1 MKKYKL
7 IILIIA
13 SNGGVYDIFTEY
25 WNKYMNTRSD
35 IKSFFIFGQSST
47 NTSSFNS
54 FDSFNSSHCFHSLY
68 KDVSIIS
75 PTVESFI
82 PGILQKTIYSFEYIE
97 ANFEYEYIMRT
108 NLSSFFDINQ
118 LMVFIN
124 TLPKERLYC
133 GKNNRN
139 YISGSCF
146 ILSKDVVKLIIQNKD
161 KIDYNIIDDVSIGKL
176 LRNLNIKLINNM
188 NYKIHNTN
196 TTMNIV
202 SINNTPNFFNYYR
215 LRSLNYI
222 RYNQNANNSKLN
234 NHTKTNGNETIRVFK
249 SIYTKNNNSNK
260 QENTFTQST
269 TKVNNFVNK
278 NTVVNNNINQ
288 IKQPIKLTI
297 SKNVSN
303 VIRKSTLSVIQSSK
317 INNNRNNNSK
327 TNLNNQNTNNK
338 KNKTSQKSKT
348 SQKRISR
355 ISYIALNQTK
365 AINVIRVKSIK

>member
-25 WNKYMNTRSD
+25 WNKYMNTHPD
-35 IKSFFIFGQSST
+35 IKSFFIYGQSSA
-47 NTSSFNS
+47 NTSNVDHFFNS
-54 FDSFNSSHCFHSLY
+54 FNSLY

-75 PTVESFI
+75 PTVESCI
-82 PGILQKTIYSFEYIE
+82 PGSLQKTIYSFEYIE
-97 ANFEYEYIMRT
+97 KNFEYEYIMRT

-161 KIDYNIIDDVSIGKL
+161 RIDYNIIDDVSIGKL

-188 NYKIHNTN
+188 SYEVHNTN

-222 RYNQNANNSKLN
+222 RYNQNANNY
-234 NHTKTNGNETIRVFK
+234 TKTNGNGTIRVFK
-249 SIYTKNNNSNK
+249 SIYTKNNNSNQ

-297 SKNVSN
+297 SKIVSN
-303 VIRKSTLSVIQSSK
+303 VIRKSTLSIIQSSK
-317 INNNRNNNSK
+317 INNNRNNNSN

-338 KNKTSQKSKT
+338 KSKT

-355 ISYIALNQTK
+355 ISYIAPNQTK
-365 AINVIRVKSIK
+365 AINIIRVKSIK